1 LSVFIRL
8 LGEDVEDVGILH
20 LLVDL
25 VVGVHMDGLFFLLLL
40 LTFLLPVALLILV
53 LGVLIVII
61 SCLLFLPEQ

>member
-25 VVGVHMDGLFFLLLL
+25 VVGVHMDGLFLLL